1 MSRGLPHISD
11 SDENW
16 HLLSAYFMPNP
27 VVSALCGSASL
38 TFTRTR
44 LVLVTYGYCYSPYF
58 THEEMGQK
66 GHKQQ

>member
-27 VVSALCGSASL
+27 VVSALYGLASL

-44 LVLVTYGYCYSPYF
+44 LVLVTYGY
-58 THEEMGQK
+58 
-66 GHKQQ
+66 